1 MLSTIARLEKEEGES
16 EQFTLSKMRVY
27 EMMGDSKA
35 AYREL
40 ESLSDKH
47 PLDMVYKTML
57 GNWLMQHD
65 RQRKHISSLRMFSR
79 RNLTMPMRSLR
90 YMIITM
96 LLVRKNR
103 HD

>member
-1 MLSTIARLEKEEGES
+1 MRILLQLYQQKNDFQKMLSTIARLEKEEGES

-57 GNWLMQHD
+57 VTG
-65 RQRKHISSLRMFSR
+65 
-79 RNLTMPMRSLR
+79 
-90 YMIITM
+90 
-96 LLVRKNR
+96 
-103 HD
+103 